1 MRRGRSRWAPLVAG
15 GVVIAAGFGVALVEI
30 YRLPKGSI
38 WIVVVAAALL
48 VLLVRRLGARKP

>member
-1 MRRGRSRWAPLVAG
+1 VAG

>member
-1 MRRGRSRWAPLVAG
+1 MRRRRPRWAALVAG

-38 WIVVVAAALL
+38 WIVVAAAVLL